1 MTIVCPVYV
10 FIVFVSC
17 CNIVC
22 VCVLVGLLVLCFDDY
37 RISLVHIHWES
48 SSNELSTLP

>member
-1 MTIVCPVYV
+1 MTIVCPVCV
-10 FIVFVSC
+10 FVVVVSC